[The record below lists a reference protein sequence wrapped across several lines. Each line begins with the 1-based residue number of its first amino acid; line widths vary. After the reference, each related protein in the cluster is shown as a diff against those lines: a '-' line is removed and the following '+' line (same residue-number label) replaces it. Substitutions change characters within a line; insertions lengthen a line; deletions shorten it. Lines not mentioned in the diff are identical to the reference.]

1 MALICKSFIPAM
13 KNIFRTVG
21 TWQLAQIV
29 CEFCQLHDPLTLQV
43 THAVPHPQGAPLH
56 PTVEVVEEVAMTTM
70 AAVPGMAMAVETVT
84 PAVGASRT
92 LLAVPSARPGKTSRE
107 ATLLANTAAQ
117 AGAHL
122 GGVELI
128 EQIEEWTEV
137 GTEMDSDGNLLG
149 HIETTERLHF

>member
-1 MALICKSFIPAM
+1 M
-13 KNIFRTVG
+13 G
-21 TWQLAQIV
+21 TWQLAQKNV

-56 PTVEVVEEVAMTTM
+56 PTVGVVEAVAMTTM
-70 AAVPGMAMAVETVT
+70 AAVPGMAMAVVTVT
-84 PAVGASRT
+84 PAVGVSRT

-117 AGAHL
+117 AEAHL
-122 GGVELI
+122 GVVELI

-137 GTEMDSDGNLLG
+137 GTEMDSVLEKG
-149 HIETTERLHF
+149 